1 MVFIKVLEKF
11 LCCVY
16 SSFLEHPSPGMC
28 PFCSEGLIFSSVMI
42 LRVCVLIKKKKP
54 ALLAYKLTEA
64 SVNVCF

>member
-16 SSFLEHPSPGMC
+16 LSFLEHPSPGMC
-28 PFCSEGLIFSSVMI
+28 PFYSDGLIFFSSVMI
-42 LRVCVLIKKKKP
+42 LRFCVVIKKP